1 MMIEEIKVY
10 VKGCE
15 VRHVGVQAVVKVKD
29 SVSVL
34 NETATKIFEFI
45 YKNHSEGSNISYQ
58 DLVLFIRSAFDVGDL
73 NDDEIIEDVK
83 STIMGLEA
91 SGVIAFIAD

>member
-1 MMIEEIKVY
+1 MMIEGKKAY
-10 VKGCE
+10 VKDCE
-15 VRHVGVQAVVKVKD
+15 VRHVGVQTVVKVKD

-34 NETATKIFEFI
+34 NETATKLLEFI
-45 YKNHSEGSNISYQ
+45 YKNHSEGTNISYQ
-58 DLVLFIRSAFDVGDL
+58 DMVLFIRSVFDVGDL

-83 STIMGLEA
+83 STIRGLQA